1 MYRLIEVVIS
11 MLIMFGGNQIGK
23 NFSDL
28 FYEIHLKNGDILNVK
43 INKDN
48 NYSCPL
54 ECGAFHYHSTKI
66 NEYNL
71 NSFSLKFDDYDNS
84 VILNDKEVAII
95 YSVKAKK
102 HKKGSGQIDKK
113 KISLKNFI
121 MNY

>member
-1 MYRLIEVVIS
+1 MYRLTEVAIS
-11 MLIMFGGNQIGK
+11 ILLMFGGSQIGK
-23 NFSDL
+23 IFSEL
-28 FYEIHLKNGDILNVK
+28 FYEIHLKNGDILNIK

-66 NEYNL
+66 NKNNL

-95 YSVKAKK
+95 YSVKSKK
-102 HKKGSGQIDKK
+102 HKKGSAEIDKK